1 MSFIIGVFSGLFV
14 MGVGYVLT
22 NLAIKSEPKMA
33 MNYIGAGFFIK
44 AIMCG
49 ILCYAMPQAFSELV
63 PLQFGMGMG
72 LMVCMGLPVI
82 AIAMTNKTKKNI

>member
-1 MSFIIGVFSGLFV
+1 
-14 MGVGYVLT
+14 
-22 NLAIKSEPKMA
+22 
-33 MNYIGAGFFIK
+33 
-44 AIMCG
+44 MCG
-49 ILCYAMPQAFSELV
+49 ILCYAMPQAFSELI